1 MAARGEASAEERVR
15 ECLARI
21 EAREGEL
28 HAWAYLDADAALA
41 QARARDAEAPRGP
54 LHGLPVG
61 VKDVIDTADMPT
73 AYGSPIYEGHRP
85 ERDADCVTWLR
96 EHGAVVLGK
105 TVTTEFA
112 TYQPPATVNPHD
124 PARTPGGSSSGS
136 AAAVAA
142 DMVPVAYGTQTAGSV
157 IRPASFCGVVGF
169 KPRHGWVSTAGVK
182 RLSARLDTLGTF
194 GRTVVD
200 AARLAGFEP
209 AAREPRIAFCRTPW
223 VEEAPEAEEAA
234 RRVGARELELPPQ
247 FASLAA
253 AQETL
258 MAFDVARNLAPEWR
272 EHREGLSQV
281 MQDFIARGQ
290 EVPEEE
296 AEAAA
301 ALRDQCGSRLPEVLA
316 GLDALL
322 VPAALG
328 EAPLRSE
335 GNTGDPL
342 LCRAWTLL
350 GVPAISVPGL
360 TGPAGMPVGVQLVGL
375 DEAAVLGAATAV
387 EAALA

>member
-1 MAARGEASAEERVR
+1 MGRAEERVR

-28 HAWAYLDADAALA
+28 RAWAWLDAEAALA
-41 QARARDAEAPRGP
+41 QARARDADAPRGP

-73 AYGSPIYEGHRP
+73 AYGSPVYEGHRP
-85 ERDADCVTWLR
+85 ERDADCVAWLR
-96 EHGAVVLGK
+96 EQGAVILGK
-105 TVTTEFA
+105 TVSTEFA
-112 TYQPPATVNPHD
+112 TYQPPVTVNPHD
-124 PARTPGGSSSGS
+124 PDRTPGGSSSGS

-142 DMVPVAYGTQTAGSV
+142 GMVPVAYGTQTAGSV

-169 KPRHGWVSTAGVK
+169 KPRHGWASTAGVK
-182 RLSARLDTLGTF
+182 LLSARLDTLGTF
-194 GRTVVD
+194 GRTVAD

-209 AAREPRIAFCRTPW
+209 AAAEPRIAFCRTPW
-223 VEEAPEAEEAA
+223 VEEAPEVEDAA

-247 FASLAA
+247 FAGLPA
-253 AQETL
+253 AQEAL
-258 MAFDVARNLAPEWR
+258 MAHDVAHNLAPEYR
-272 EHREGLSQV
+272 DHRDGLSQV
-281 MQDFIARGQ
+281 MREYIERGQ
-290 EVPEEE
+290 AVPAEE
-296 AEAAA
+296 AEAGVALAA
-301 ALRDQCGSRLPEVLA
+301 TCRAAWPDGW
-316 GLDALL
+316 DALL

-375 DEAAVLGAATAV
+375 DEAAVLGAAVAI